1 MFGEQKFS
9 ILEVESG
16 KDGIELI
23 KNEKPFLILT
33 EFYLPDITIYE
44 LCEKIKDDVNIADIP
59 IIVLSTE
66 NNEGNI
72 KKCLKLGVKSFLE
85 KPVSAKV
92 LFTAIEDISDNLQ
105 SREETILCV
114 DDSNLIRKIL
124 QDEFTNA
131 GYKVLLAENGKE
143 ALMIAQKHKPD
154 LITMDVEMPV
164 MNGYEAC
171 RALRRTEI
179 TMHIPIIMM
188 TSHDTLLEREKG
200 FEVGAL
206 EYFTK
211 PFEKGCLS
219 QYVISL
225 FNKLKQKKT
234 HNVLL
239 VEDSET
245 ISHIIKYSLELKGLN
260 VITTKN
266 ADQAL
271 EVFKDTKIHLI
282 LCDVNMPGMN
292 GFDLKGQAS
301 FS

>member
-114 DDSNLIRKIL
+114 DDSNLIRKI
-124 QDEFTNA
+124 FA
-131 GYKVLLAENGKE
+131 G
-143 ALMIAQKHKPD
+143 
-154 LITMDVEMPV
+154 
-164 MNGYEAC
+164 
-171 RALRRTEI
+171 
-179 TMHIPIIMM
+179 
-188 TSHDTLLEREKG
+188 
-200 FEVGAL
+200 
-206 EYFTK
+206 
-211 PFEKGCLS
+211 
-219 QYVISL
+219 
-225 FNKLKQKKT
+225 
-234 HNVLL
+234 
-239 VEDSET
+239 
-245 ISHIIKYSLELKGLN
+245 
-260 VITTKN
+260 
-266 ADQAL
+266 
-271 EVFKDTKIHLI
+271 
-282 LCDVNMPGMN
+282 
-292 GFDLKGQAS
+292 
-301 FS
+301 